1 MKTDCSRRVRVRVGG
16 LVAERDSHW
25 ERPSSLP
32 LPFLSSSLCFPHS
45 HGKDRPLQKKE
56 KPLGATMQVHTVNTF
71 PNTKNVCIF
80 CIFCI
85 LCKCLKLWSEPV
97 TLKVKRTSQSLC
109 AYSSLGKSN
118 NSWWWWWSGS
128 CRITFRRERAHS
140 CDTSSSAPQEVC
152 SHTVLNAVQ
161 SPSMDCRWLI
171 RRPFVRPLSSG
182 YTGLDLKRPLGLILG
197 AITHK

>member
-1 MKTDCSRRVRVRVGG
+1 MVLSLNEIHTGSDHPVCPFLFFHRLSVSLTVMVKTD
-16 LVAERDSHW
+16 
-25 ERPSSLP
+25 
-32 LPFLSSSLCFPHS
+32 LC
-45 HGKDRPLQKKE
+45 KKKE